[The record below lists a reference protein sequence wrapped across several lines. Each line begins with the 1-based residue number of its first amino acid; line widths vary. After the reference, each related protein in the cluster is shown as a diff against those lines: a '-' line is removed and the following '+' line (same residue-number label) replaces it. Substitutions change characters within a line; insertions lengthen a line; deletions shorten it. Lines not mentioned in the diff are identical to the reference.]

1 MSENQY
7 LSVGG
12 TVAFE
17 PENREVGGKQIRSV
31 VLTPFGAGNVR
42 RIYCTVWDQHAGID
56 INQGDF
62 LLVNGKYTT
71 NEGQSKDGDPV
82 VYHNLSV
89 SSLVVLAPQEA
100 SAEPVKKGRAA
111 AKPKATTEA
120 F

>member
-12 TVAFE
+12 VVAFE
-17 PENREVGGKQIRSV
+17 PEDREVGGKQIRSV
-31 VLTPFGAGNVR
+31 VLTPFGAGAVR
-42 RIYCTVWDQHAGID
+42 RIYCTVWDQHAGIP
-56 INQGDF
+56 ISQGDF

-71 NEGQSKDGDPV
+71 REGQATDGDPV
-82 VYHNLSV
+82 TYHNLSV

-100 SAEPVKKGRAA
+100 SAEPVKKGRTA

>member
-1 MSENQY
+1 MSENEY

-17 PENREVGGKQIRSV
+17 PEDREVGGKPIRNV
-31 VLTPFGAGNVR
+31 VLTPFGAGSVR
-42 RIYCTVWDQHAGID
+42 RIYCTVWDQHAGVA

-71 NEGQSKDGDPV
+71 REGQSKAGDPV
-82 VYHNLSV
+82 TYHNLSV
-89 SSLVVLAPQEA
+89 TSLVVLSPQEA
-100 SAEPVKKGRAA
+100 SAEPAKKSRAA
-111 AKPKATTEA
+111 AKPKVEKEA